1 MKNKPDAIFCAD
13 LHLRDDVP
21 ASRTDNY
28 FEAQMKKIEFIDD
41 LATKYSCPVLVAGD
55 IFHKAKSSKAL
66 EIAIIN
72 TLNITWEG
80 IPGNHDLPGHN
91 IDKLFDSSLGVLSA
105 AQTMTISSTPLD
117 EVDKLKLSDF
127 ISSTDRTIGLIHK
140 LVHADVK
147 VMAGDKV
154 ISYSAKKLLK
164 ENPDCDIIVS
174 GDNHQTFV
182 VKEGKQLLV
191 NPGSMMRMTADQQN
205 HKPCIFLYYAESNTV
220 KQVFLPIEENVIS
233 REHIDKVNKYNERLD
248 SFVQRIND
256 QFELSLSF
264 EKNIE
269 SYLKVNDVREPVKNI
284 IWETVQ

>member
-1 MKNKPDAIFCAD
+1 MKKADAIFCAD
-13 LHLRDDVP
+13 LHLRDDQPVC
-21 ASRTDNY
+21 RTDDY
-28 FEAQMKKIEFIDD
+28 FEAQVKKIRFIDE
-41 LATKYSCPVLVAGD
+41 LAIEYDCPVLVAGD

-66 EIAIIN
+66 EIGLIN
-72 TLNITWEG
+72 NLEATWNG

-91 IDKLFDSSLGVLSA
+91 IDKLFDSSLGVLA
-105 AQTMTISSTPLD
+105 AAETMEIRPTPLD
-117 EVDKLKLSDF
+117 VIEKYKWKG
-127 ISSTDRTIGLIHK
+127 RTIGLIHK

-147 VMAGDKV
+147 IMAGDKV

-164 ENPDCDIIVS
+164 ENPDCDVIVS

-205 HKPCIFLYYAESNTV
+205 HKPSIFLYYAKSNTV
-220 KQVFLPIEENVIS
+220 EQVFLPIKKDVIS
-233 REHIDKVNKYNERLD
+233 REHVEKVNKYNERLD

-269 SYLKVNDVREPVKNI
+269 AYLKVNEVRDPVKNI
-284 IWETVQ
+284 VWNILS